1 MDFQKLRLLLKGK
14 TGVFIGYLKTESMLL
29 IKRFHR
35 RYAAGSDNVF
45 VQIASLW
52 NIFMCLDTDLYGK
65 DSAKERH
72 IKEKR
77 FFFFFLCMSECAISY
92 ISCSLFAFFPNCP
105 CAPIK
110 LNNKEKTHILT
121 LFNWG
126 G

>member
-1 MDFQKLRLLLKGK
+1 MEFQKLRLLLKGK
-14 TGVFIGYLKTESMLL
+14 TGVFFGYLKTESMLL

-72 IKEKR
+72 IKGKR
-77 FFFFFLCMSECAISY
+77 FFFFFVCPSALYPY
-92 ISCSLFAFFPNCP
+92 ISCCMFAFFPNCP

-110 LNNKEKTHILT
+110 LNNKEKHAY
-121 LFNWG
+121 
-126 G
+126 